1 MVKLWFFFFF
11 FKQKYCLF
19 MCYSLFGPVDSI
31 KTKTHLLKPKYVIND
46 IFCFLLLLFASCLLF
61 FPHFFP
67 MSFVCFIKTCILQMG
82 HVPLSQASCPP
93 HLFIPLYLS
102 VVSLRICSLFNT
114 SFLQLFCYCSEM
126 YKGLFSSECRTWL
139 GTPSSRLFSCV
150 SPGACP
156 GDSGSGDQ
164 RGGLGF
170 FCQPCLHWFW
180 PGKWGYSHSESFPSS
195 KYLAAPVL

>member
-1 MVKLWFFFFF
+1 
-11 FKQKYCLF
+11 
-19 MCYSLFGPVDSI
+19 MCYSLFGPMGSI
-31 KTKTHLLKPKYVIND
+31 KTKTHLLKPKYVMNV
-46 IFCFLLLLFASCLLF
+46 IFCFLLLLFVSCLLF

-67 MSFVCFIKTCILQMG
+67 VSFVCFVKTCILQMG
-82 HVPLSQASCPP
+82 YVPLSQASCPP

-102 VVSLRICSLFNT
+102 LVSLRICSLFNT

-126 YKGLFSSECRTWL
+126 YNCLFSSECRTWL

-156 GDSGSGDQ
+156 GDSGLGDQ

-180 PGKWGYSHSESFPSS
+180 PGKWGHS
-195 KYLAAPVL
+195 